1 MLPLNDRQV
10 VEVLLAALAVAVGLS
25 CEVYDRIAGQTAG
38 DDEADVHRVNADVIV
53 VEEPE
58 EMEGSA

>member
-1 MLPLNDRQV
+1 
-10 VEVLLAALAVAVGLS
+10 VGLS

-38 DDEADVHRVNADVIV
+38 DDEAEVHRVNADVIV

-58 EMEGSA
+58 ETEGSA